1 VARAAGRRT
10 SDESA
15 PDNAQR
21 ILKVAERLFAERGFA
36 STTVRDIAD
45 AAHVTHPLVYHYF
58 GSKHG
63 LLAAVTEKVQSRL
76 RATAERGGEPRD
88 VILELMRENLI
99 GSRSYVLTLTR
110 ALVDGM
116 PPAEWPGGFPTVRAI
131 LDLLLAE
138 RPEGGERPRETEA
151 RELLGVAMA
160 MAVGWTLLE
169 EPMLE
174 GVGLSAEHRDEAR
187 ERVLQEFIRI
197 LEPLLP
203 PRRA

>member
-1 VARAAGRRT
+1 MAPGKRT
-10 SDESA
+10 SDEPA
-15 PDNAQR
+15 QDNVRR
-21 ILKVAERLFAERGFA
+21 ILKVAERLFAERGFR
-36 STTVRDIAD
+36 STTVRDIARG
-45 AAHVTHPLVYHYF
+45 AHVTHPLIFHYF
-58 GSKHG
+58 GSKQG
-63 LLAAVTEKVQSRL
+63 LLAAVTERVQSRM
-76 RATAERGGEPRD
+76 RATAERGGEARD

-138 RPEGGERPRETEA
+138 RPEGGERPQETEA

-169 EPMLE
+169 EPVLE

-187 ERVLQEFIRI
+187 ERVLRAFIQI
-197 LEPLLP
+197 LEPVLP
-203 PRRA
+203 PRQA